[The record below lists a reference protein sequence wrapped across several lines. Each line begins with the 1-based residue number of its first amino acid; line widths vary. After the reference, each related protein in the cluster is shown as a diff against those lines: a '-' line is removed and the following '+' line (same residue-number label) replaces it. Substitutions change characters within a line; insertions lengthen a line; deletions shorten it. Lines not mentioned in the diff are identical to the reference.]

1 MINWINRLSDYI
13 TEKIV
18 VKNNGSMIKDQTKEE
33 WENLR
38 KDFDYLRKE
47 GIKLINEDI
56 SDVK

>member
-56 SDVK
+56 SDIK

>member
-38 KDFDYLRKE
+38 KDFAYLRKE